1 MLHKLSI
8 LHAADLHGNIA
19 HYKKLLSAAMAGKV
33 DCIIIGGDLLPSG
46 QPLATVINIQKRFI
60 VDHLRP
66 LFGEFRNADPGK
78 TIYLMMGNDDCA
90 VNMNMLE
97 EMESDGLIKLL
108 HLRTH
113 LLSESLSIAGYS
125 CVPPTFFLIKD
136 WERFDAEH
144 SAVPARSYQACSST
158 THGIE
163 PIDAREWFLSHNTIG
178 EDLEALASLSD
189 PASTVY
195 VIHAP
200 PYATKLDVLHNGRH
214 AGSRSVRDFIE
225 KYAPPLTLH
234 GHIHESRLMTKE
246 TMDRIGG
253 TICIN
258 AGQTEEVLHAVAIDM
273 IGENPW
279 QIISFPG
286 NKVVL

>member
-1 MLHKLSI
+1 MLHKLKI
-8 LHAADLHGNIA
+8 LHAADLHGDIA
-19 HYKKLLSAAMAGKV
+19 HYQKLLSATMARDV

-46 QPLATVINIQKRFI
+46 QSLTTVISVQKRFI

-66 LFGEFRNADPGK
+66 LFGKFRDANPGK

-90 VNMNMLE
+90 VNMNMFE
-97 EMESDGLIKLL
+97 EMESNGLVKLL

-113 LLSESLSIAGYS
+113 FLSESLSIAGYS

-136 WERFDAEH
+136 WERFDGER
-144 SAVPARSYQACSST
+144 SAVPARSYQACSSM

-163 PIDAREWFLSHNTIG
+163 AIDAREWFVSHNTIG
-178 EDLEALASLSD
+178 EDLEMLASLSD

-200 PYATKLDVLHNGRH
+200 PYATKLDVLRNGRH

-225 KYAPPLTLH
+225 NYGPPLTLH
-234 GHIHESRLMTKE
+234 GHIHESRHMTKQ
-246 TMDRIGG
+246 TMDRIGS

-258 AGQTEEVLHAVAIDM
+258 AGQTEEVLHAVTIDM
-273 IGENPW
+273 IDKDPRK
-279 QIISFPG
+279 IISFPG
-286 NKVVL
+286 NEVVL